1 MRHLLAVFSLSV
13 APLATLL
20 AQQSDSTVTDATFI
34 AAQRL
39 VVEGRGEEGRGI
51 IARELAAAPEGS
63 PRYVEALYW
72 RAALASTAADAER
85 DYKRI
90 IIEFPAS
97 RRSESA
103 LVGLA
108 QLELARGDRAQAMQH
123 LERVIR
129 ERPTGP
135 SRARASFWMA
145 RVHFD
150 EGNFPRACARL
161 DDSRRHT
168 PAEAVEMRNQ
178 LEYYA
183 QRCEGVDTTVVVR
196 MTPAEST
203 RAMPARPG
211 AVATQPPAQRAP
223 VPRASART
231 PPRTAA
237 AYTVQIGAYGNRGDA
252 DTRQRQ
258 LRAQGHAARVVKVG
272 ALWRVRIGRYP
283 SREAAADAAR
293 SLQAKRIDA
302 FVTEAESP

>member
-1 MRHLLAVFSLSV
+1 MRPSIVTFCLFIAT
-13 APLATLL
+13 APALF
-20 AQQSDSTVTDATFI
+20 AQQADSATADTTFL

-39 VVEGRGEEGRGI
+39 VVEGRGQEGRAI
-51 IARELAAAPEGS
+51 IARELSAAPEGS

-72 RAALASTAADAER
+72 RAALAATAADAER

-90 IIEFPAS
+90 IIEFPVS

-123 LERVIR
+123 LERVVR
-129 ERPTGP
+129 EHPSGP

-161 DDSRRHT
+161 EDSRRHT
-168 PAEAVEMRNQ
+168 PTEAVEMQNQ
-178 LEYYA
+178 LQYYA

-196 MTPAEST
+196 ASAAEST
-203 RAMPARPG
+203 RAMPPRPG
-211 AVATQPPAQRAP
+211 SVVTPQPAQRP
-223 VPRASART
+223 
-231 PPRTAA
+231 PPRGATV
-237 AYTVQIGAYGNRGDA
+237 YTVQIGAFESRVDA
-252 DTRQRQ
+252 DAKHRQ
-258 LRAQGHAARVVKVG
+258 LSAQGHGTRVVKVG
-272 ALWRVRIGRYP
+272 ALWRVRMGRYA
-283 SREAAADAAR
+283 SRSTAADVAR
-293 SLQAKRIDA
+293 ALKAKRIDA

>member
-1 MRHLLAVFSLSV
+1 MRQLLAALLLSLAPI
-13 APLATLL
+13 APLV
-20 AQQSDSTVTDATFI
+20 AQQADSTVTDTTFL

-39 VVEGRGEEGRGI
+39 VVEGRGDEGRAI

-123 LERVIR
+123 LERVVR
-129 ERPTGP
+129 EHPSGP

-145 RVHFD
+145 RVNFD

-196 MTPAEST
+196 ATPAEST

-211 AVATQPPAQRAP
+211 AVATQPSPRSA
-223 VPRASART
+223 PRAT
-231 PPRTAA
+231 A
-237 AYTVQIGAYGNRGDA
+237 AYTVQVGAFASRGDA
-252 DTRQRQ
+252 DGRQRQ
-258 LRAQGHAARVVKVG
+258 LRAQGHGARVVKVG
-272 ALWRVRIGRYP
+272 ALWRVRIGRYA
-283 SREAAADAAR
+283 SRAAAADAAR
-293 SLQAKRIDA
+293 SLKAKRIDA
-302 FVTEAESP
+302 FVTEAESQ

>member
-1 MRHLLAVFSLSV
+1 MRHLLGVLCLSLACATAVV
-13 APLATLL
+13 
-20 AQQSDSTVTDATFI
+20 AQQADSTTTDTTFL

-39 VVEGRGEEGRGI
+39 VVEGRGQEGRAI
-51 IARELAAAPEGS
+51 IARELTAAPEGS

-72 RAALASTAADAER
+72 RAALAATAADAER

-90 IIEFPAS
+90 IIEFPVS
-97 RRSESA
+97 RRAESA

-123 LERVIR
+123 LERVVR
-129 ERPTGP
+129 EHPSGP

-168 PAEAVEMRNQ
+168 PTDAVEMQNQ

-196 MTPAEST
+196 ATPAEST

-211 AVATQPPAQRAP
+211 SVATQPPARGA
-223 VPRASART
+223 T
-231 PPRTAA
+231 
-237 AYTVQIGAYGNRGDA
+237 AYTVQIGAFASRADA
-252 DTRQRQ
+252 DAKHRQ
-258 LRAQGHAARVVKVG
+258 LSVQGHGTRVVKVG
-272 ALWRVRIGRYP
+272 ALWRVRMGRYAT
-283 SREAAADAAR
+283 RHAAATVAR
-293 SLQAKRIDA
+293 SLKSKKIDA

>member
-1 MRHLLAVFSLSV
+1 MRRSLIIACVSLAPV
-13 APLATLL
+13 AVLA
-20 AQQSDSTVTDATFI
+20 AQQSDSTVTDTTFL

-39 VVEGRGEEGRGI
+39 VVDGRGQEGRAI

-72 RAALASTAADAER
+72 RAALAATAADAER

-90 IIEFPAS
+90 IIEFPVS

-108 QLELARGDRAQAMQH
+108 QLELARGDRSQAMQH
-123 LERVIR
+123 LERVVR
-129 ERPTGP
+129 EHPTGP

-161 DDSRRHT
+161 EDSRRHT
-168 PAEAVEMRNQ
+168 PNDAIEMRNQ
-178 LEYYA
+178 LEYYS

-196 MTPAEST
+196 ASAAEST

-211 AVATQPPAQRAP
+211 AVATQPARRPSTSVPARPAG
-223 VPRASART
+223 
-231 PPRTAA
+231 
-237 AYTVQIGAYGNRGDA
+237 YTVQIGAYASRADA
-252 DTRQRQ
+252 DAKHRQ
-258 LRAQGHAARVVKVG
+258 LTAQGHGTRVVRVG
-272 ALWRVRIGRYP
+272 ALWRVRMGRYA
-283 SREAAADAAR
+283 SRDAAASVAR
-293 SLQAKRIDA
+293 SLKAKKIDA

>member
-1 MRHLLAVFSLSV
+1 MRHLLTVLSLSL
-13 APLATLL
+13 APVTVLV
-20 AQQSDSTVTDATFI
+20 AQQSDTTVTDTTFLG
-34 AAQRL
+34 AQRL
-39 VVEGRGEEGRGI
+39 VVDGRGDEGRAI
-51 IARELAAAPEGS
+51 IARELAAASEGS

-90 IIEFPAS
+90 IIEFPVS

-123 LERVIR
+123 LARVVR
-129 ERPTGP
+129 EHPSGP

-161 DDSRRHT
+161 EDSRRHT
-168 PAEAVEMRNQ
+168 PTEAVEMRNQ

-183 QRCEGVDTTVVVR
+183 QRCEGIDTTVVVR
-196 MTPAEST
+196 ATPAEST

-211 AVATQPPAQRAP
+211 AVATQPGPAPRAP
-223 VPRASART
+223 ARG
-231 PPRTAA
+231 AA
-237 AYTVQIGAYGNRGDA
+237 AYTVQIGAFANRGDA
-252 DTRQRQ
+252 DARQRQ

-272 ALWRVRIGRYP
+272 ALWRVRIGRYA
-283 SREAAADAAR
+283 SRDAAADAAR
-293 SLQAKRIDA
+293 SLKAKRIDA
-302 FVTEAESP
+302 FVTQAESP

>member
-1 MRHLLAVFSLSV
+1 MHRFLIICLSLVPV
-13 APLATLL
+13 AALS
-20 AQQSDSTVTDATFI
+20 AQQSDGTSTDTTFL

-39 VVEGRGEEGRGI
+39 VVEGRGQEGRAI

-72 RAALASTAADAER
+72 RAALAATAADAER

-90 IIEFPAS
+90 IIEFPVSLRA
-97 RRSESA
+97 ESA

-108 QLELARGDRAQAMQH
+108 QLELARGDRSQAMQH
-123 LERVIR
+123 LERVVR
-129 ERPTGP
+129 EHPTGP

-161 DDSRRHT
+161 EDSRRHT

-178 LEYYA
+178 LEYYS

-196 MTPAEST
+196 TTSAEST
-203 RAMPARPG
+203 RAMPTRPG
-211 AVATQPPAQRAP
+211 AVATQPAQRP
-223 VPRASART
+223 PARGIT
-231 PPRTAA
+231 
-237 AYTVQIGAYGNRGDA
+237 AYTVQIGAFASRADA
-252 DTRQRQ
+252 DARHRQ
-258 LRAQGHAARVVKVG
+258 LSAQGHAPRVVKVG
-272 ALWRVRIGRYP
+272 ALWRVRIGRYA
-283 SREAAADAAR
+283 SRDAAAAAAR
-293 SLQAKRIDA
+293 SLKGRKIDA

>member
-1 MRHLLAVFSLSV
+1 MRHLLVILCLSLAPI
-13 APLATLL
+13 APLV
-20 AQQSDSTVTDATFI
+20 AQQSDSTVTDTIFL

-39 VVEGRGEEGRGI
+39 VVEGRGDDGRAI
-51 IARELAAAPEGS
+51 IARELAASPEGS

-123 LERVIR
+123 LERVVR
-129 ERPTGP
+129 EHPSGP

-161 DDSRRHT
+161 EDSRRHT
-168 PAEAVEMRNQ
+168 PGEAVEMRNQ

-196 MTPAEST
+196 ATSAEST
-203 RAMPARPG
+203 RAMPVRPG
-211 AVATQPPAQRAP
+211 AVATSTSGRAP
-223 VPRASART
+223 ARGAT
-231 PPRTAA
+231 S
-237 AYTVQIGAYGNRGDA
+237 YTVQTGAFANFADPDA
-252 DTRQRQ
+252 RQRQ
-258 LRAQGHAARVVKVG
+258 LRAQGHTARVVKLG

-283 SREAAADAAR
+283 SRQAAADAAR
-293 SLQAKRIDA
+293 ALKAKKIDA

>member
-1 MRHLLAVFSLSV
+1 MSRLLAIFCVSL
-13 APLATLL
+13 APFAALV
-20 AQQSDSTVTDATFI
+20 AQQSDSTLTDTTFL

-39 VVEGRGEEGRGI
+39 VVEGRGQEGRSI

-72 RAALASTAADAER
+72 RAALAATAADAER

-90 IIEFPAS
+90 IIEFPVS

-123 LERVIR
+123 LQRVVL
-129 ERPTGP
+129 EHPTGP

-161 DDSRRHT
+161 EDSRRHT
-168 PAEAVEMRNQ
+168 PTEAIEMRNQ
-178 LEYYA
+178 LEYYS

-196 MTPAEST
+196 ASAADST

-211 AVATQPPAQRAP
+211 AVATQPARRPSTSVPARA
-223 VPRASART
+223 AG
-231 PPRTAA
+231 
-237 AYTVQIGAYGNRGDA
+237 YTVQLGAYASRADA
-252 DTRQRQ
+252 DAKHRQ
-258 LRAQGHAARVVKVG
+258 LTAQGHGTRVVKVG
-272 ALWRVRIGRYP
+272 ELWRVRMGRYA
-283 SREAAADAAR
+283 SRDAAGSVVR
-293 SLQAKRIDA
+293 SLKAKKIEA

>member
-1 MRHLLAVFSLSV
+1 MRRLLAIACISL
-13 APLATLL
+13 APFGALA
-20 AQQSDSTVTDATFI
+20 AQQSDSTVADTTFA

-39 VVEGRGEEGRGI
+39 VVEGRGQEGRAI
-51 IARELAAAPEGS
+51 IAREHAATPEGS

-72 RAALASTAADAER
+72 RAALAATAADAER

-90 IIEFPAS
+90 IIEFPVS

-123 LERVIR
+123 LERVVR
-129 ERPTGP
+129 EHPAGP

-161 DDSRRHT
+161 EDSRRHT
-168 PAEAVEMRNQ
+168 PTDAIEMRNQ
-178 LEYYA
+178 LEYYS

-196 MTPAEST
+196 ASAAEST

-211 AVATQPPAQRAP
+211 AVATQPAQRP
-223 VPRASART
+223 PTTVPNRAAG
-231 PPRTAA
+231 
-237 AYTVQIGAYGNRGDA
+237 YTVQIGAYGNRADA
-252 DTRQRQ
+252 DAKHRQ
-258 LRAQGHAARVVKVG
+258 LTAQGHGTRVVKIG
-272 ALWRVRIGRYP
+272 ELWRVRMGRYAT
-283 SREAAADAAR
+283 RDAAASVAR
-293 SLQAKRIDA
+293 SLKAKKIDA
-302 FVTEAESP
+302 FVTEDESP

>member
-1 MRHLLAVFSLSV
+1 MRPVLLAFCLSIV
-13 APLATLL
+13 SGPALV
-20 AQQSDSTVTDATFI
+20 AQQADSTISDTTFL

-39 VVEGRGEEGRGI
+39 VVEGRGQEGRAI
-51 IARELAAAPEGS
+51 IARELSAAPEGS

-72 RAALASTAADAER
+72 RAALAATAADAER

-90 IIEFPAS
+90 IIEFPVS

-108 QLELARGDRAQAMQH
+108 QLELARGDRSQAMQH
-123 LERVIR
+123 LERVVR
-129 ERPTGP
+129 EHPSGP

-161 DDSRRHT
+161 ADSRRYT

-196 MTPAEST
+196 ATPAEST

-211 AVATQPPAQRAP
+211 SIATRPPAER
-223 VPRASART
+223 PR
-231 PPRTAA
+231 PRGAA
-237 AYTVQIGAYGNRGDA
+237 VYTVQIGAFESRVDA
-252 DTRQRQ
+252 DAKHRQ
-258 LRAQGHAARVVKVG
+258 LSAQGHGTRVVKVG
-272 ALWRVRIGRYP
+272 ALWRVRMGRYA
-283 SREAAADAAR
+283 SRNAAADVAR
-293 SLQAKRIDA
+293 TLKAKKIDA

>member
-1 MRHLLAVFSLSV
+1 MRHLLTILSLSLV
-13 APLATLL
+13 PVATLG
-20 AQQSDSTVTDATFI
+20 AQQSDSTITDTTFL

-39 VVEGRGEEGRGI
+39 VVEGRGDEGRAI
-51 IARELAAAPEGS
+51 IARELAAVPEGS

-72 RAALASTAADAER
+72 RGALASTAADAER

-123 LERVIR
+123 LERVVR
-129 ERPTGP
+129 EHPSGP

-161 DDSRRHT
+161 EDSRRYT
-168 PAEAVEMRNQ
+168 PTEAVEMRNQ

-196 MTPAEST
+196 ATPAEST

-211 AVATQPPAQRAP
+211 SVATQPGSAPRTPA
-223 VPRASART
+223 RASARGAT
-231 PPRTAA
+231 
-237 AYTVQIGAYGNRGDA
+237 AYTVQIGAFANRADA
-252 DTRQRQ
+252 DARLRK

-272 ALWRVRIGRYP
+272 TLWRVRLGRYP
-283 SREAAADAAR
+283 SRDAAADAAR
-293 SLQAKRIDA
+293 SLKAKKVDA
-302 FVTEAESP
+302 CVTEAESP

>member
-1 MRHLLAVFSLSV
+1 MRRYFSLLCLSLAPFTAV
-13 APLATLL
+13 A
-20 AQQSDSTVTDATFI
+20 AQQPEGADSDTTFL

-39 VVEGRGEEGRGI
+39 VVEGRGQEGRAI

-72 RAALASTAADAER
+72 RAALAATAADAER

-90 IIEFPAS
+90 IIEFPVS

-103 LVGLA
+103 LIGLA
-108 QLELARGDRAQAMQH
+108 QLELARGDRSQAMQH
-123 LERVIR
+123 LERVVR
-129 ERPTGP
+129 EHPSGP

-161 DDSRRHT
+161 EDSRRHT

-196 MTPAEST
+196 ASAAEST
-203 RAMPARPG
+203 RAMPPRPG
-211 AVATQPPAQRAP
+211 AVATQPGAGRSST
-223 VPRASART
+223 RG
-231 PPRTAA
+231 AA
-237 AYTVQIGAYGNRGDA
+237 AYTVQIGAFATRGDA
-252 DTRQRQ
+252 DARYRQ

-272 ALWRVRIGRYP
+272 ALWRV
-283 SREAAADAAR
+283 
-293 SLQAKRIDA
+293 
-302 FVTEAESP
+302 

>member
-1 MRHLLAVFSLSV
+1 MRHLLGVLCLFLASATAAV
-13 APLATLL
+13 
-20 AQQSDSTVTDATFI
+20 AQQADSTTTDTTFL

-39 VVEGRGEEGRGI
+39 VVEGRGQEGRGI

-72 RAALASTAADAER
+72 RAALAATAADAER

-90 IIEFPAS
+90 IIEFPVS

-123 LERVIR
+123 LERVVR
-129 ERPTGP
+129 EHPSGP

-168 PAEAVEMRNQ
+168 PTDAVEMQNQ
-178 LEYYA
+178 LGYYA

-196 MTPAEST
+196 ATPAEST

-211 AVATQPPAQRAP
+211 SVATQPL
-223 VPRASART
+223 ARGAT
-231 PPRTAA
+231 
-237 AYTVQIGAYGNRGDA
+237 AYTVQIGAFASRGDA
-252 DTRQRQ
+252 DAKHRQ
-258 LRAQGHAARVVKVG
+258 LSAQGHGTRVVKVG
-272 ALWRVRIGRYP
+272 ALWRVRMGRYAT
-283 SREAAADAAR
+283 RDAAATVAR
-293 SLQAKRIDA
+293 SLRSKKIDA

>member
-1 MRHLLAVFSLSV
+1 MRRYFSFLCLLLAPFSAV
-13 APLATLL
+13 A
-20 AQQSDSTVTDATFI
+20 AQQPESADSDTTFL

-39 VVEGRGEEGRGI
+39 VVEGRGQEGRAI

-72 RAALASTAADAER
+72 RAALAATAADAER

-90 IIEFPAS
+90 IIEFPVS

-123 LERVIR
+123 LERVVR
-129 ERPTGP
+129 EHPSGP

-161 DDSRRHT
+161 EDSRRHT
-168 PAEAVEMRNQ
+168 PGEAVEMRNQ

-196 MTPAEST
+196 GAPADST
-203 RAMPARPG
+203 RAMPVRPG
-211 AVATQPPAQRAP
+211 AVATQPKVPARGAQ
-223 VPRASART
+223 T
-231 PPRTAA
+231 
-237 AYTVQIGAYGNRGDA
+237 YTVQIGAFASRADA
-252 DTRQRQ
+252 DAKHRQ
-258 LRAQGHAARVVKVG
+258 LRAQGHSTRVVKVG
-272 ALWRVRIGRYP
+272 ALWRVRIGRYS
-283 SREAAADAAR
+283 SRQAAADSAR
-293 SLQAKRIDA
+293 ALKVKRIDA

>member
-1 MRHLLAVFSLSV
+1 MRRYFSLICLSL
-13 APLATLL
+13 APFTAVR
-20 AQQSDSTVTDATFI
+20 AQQPEGADSDTTFL

-39 VVEGRGEEGRGI
+39 VVEGRGQEGRAI

-72 RAALASTAADAER
+72 RAALAATAADAER

-90 IIEFPAS
+90 IIEFPVS

-103 LVGLA
+103 LIGLA

-123 LERVIR
+123 LERVVR
-129 ERPTGP
+129 EHPSGP

-161 DDSRRHT
+161 EDSRRHT
-168 PAEAVEMRNQ
+168 PGEAVEMRNQ

-196 MTPAEST
+196 AAPADST
-203 RAMPARPG
+203 RAMPVRPG
-211 AVATQPPAQRAP
+211 AVATQPNAPARG
-223 VPRASART
+223 AR
-231 PPRTAA
+231 
-237 AYTVQIGAYGNRGDA
+237 AYTVQIGAYANRADA
-252 DTRQRQ
+252 DAKHRQ
-258 LRAQGHAARVVKVG
+258 LRAQGHSTRVVKVG
-272 ALWRVRIGRYP
+272 ALWRVRIGRYA
-283 SREAAADAAR
+283 SREAAADSAR
-293 SLQAKRIDA
+293 ALKGKRIDA

>member
-1 MRHLLAVFSLSV
+1 MRPSLVTICLFIASASALA
-13 APLATLL
+13 
-20 AQQSDSTVTDATFI
+20 AQQADSTTTDTTFL

-39 VVEGRGEEGRGI
+39 VVEGRGAEGRAM
-51 IARELAAAPEGS
+51 IARELSAVPEGS

-72 RAALASTAADAER
+72 RAALAATAADAER

-90 IIEFPAS
+90 IIEFPVS

-123 LERVIR
+123 LERVVR
-129 ERPTGP
+129 EHPSGP

-161 DDSRRHT
+161 ADSRSHT
-168 PAEAVEMRNQ
+168 PTDAVEMQNQ

-196 MTPAEST
+196 TTAAEST
-203 RAMPARPG
+203 RAMPPRPG
-211 AVATQPPAQRAP
+211 SVVTQRPAQPAP
-223 VPRASART
+223 RGAT
-231 PPRTAA
+231 
-237 AYTVQIGAYGNRGDA
+237 AYTVQIGAFESRVDA
-252 DTRQRQ
+252 DAKHRQ
-258 LRAQGHAARVVKVG
+258 LSAQGHGTRVVKVG
-272 ALWRVRIGRYP
+272 ALWRVRMGRYA
-283 SREAAADAAR
+283 SRNAAADVAR
-293 SLQAKRIDA
+293 ALKAKKIDA

>member
-1 MRHLLAVFSLSV
+1 MRHFFGVLCLSLVPFIGLA
-13 APLATLL
+13 
-20 AQQSDSTVTDATFI
+20 AQQSDGLATDTVFLG
-34 AAQRL
+34 AQRL
-39 VVEGRGEEGRGI
+39 VVEGRGQEGRAI

-72 RAALASTAADAER
+72 RAALAATAADAER

-90 IIEFPAS
+90 IIEFPVS
-97 RRSESA
+97 RRAESA

-123 LERVIR
+123 LERVVR
-129 ERPTGP
+129 EHPSGP

-196 MTPAEST
+196 APTAEST

-211 AVATQPPAQRAP
+211 AVATPPGGR
-223 VPRASART
+223 RG
-231 PPRTAA
+231 AA
-237 AYTVQIGAYGNRGDA
+237 FTVQIGAFANRADA
-252 DTRQRQ
+252 DARYRQ
-258 LRAQGHAARVVKVG
+258 LRAQGHDTRVVKVG

-283 SREAAADAAR
+283 SRDAAATAAR
-293 SLQAKRIDA
+293 SLKAKRIDA

>member
-1 MRHLLAVFSLSV
+1 MHRFLGILCLTLAPF
-13 APLATLL
+13 AILA
-20 AQQSDSTVTDATFI
+20 AQSSDSGAADTTFL

-39 VVEGRGEEGRGI
+39 VVEGRGQEGRAI

-72 RAALASTAADAER
+72 RAALAATAADAER

-90 IIEFPAS
+90 IIEFPVS
-97 RRSESA
+97 RRAESA

-108 QLELARGDRAQAMQH
+108 QLELARGDRSQAMQH
-123 LERVIR
+123 LERVVR
-129 ERPTGP
+129 EHPTGP

-168 PAEAVEMRNQ
+168 PADAVEMRNQ
-178 LEYYA
+178 LAYYA

-196 MTPAEST
+196 ATPAEST
-203 RAMPARPG
+203 RAMPSRPG
-211 AVATQPPAQRAP
+211 SVATSPAGRSSTSAPARA
-223 VPRASART
+223 AT
-231 PPRTAA
+231 T
-237 AYTVQIGAYGNRGDA
+237 YTVQIGAFASRADA
-252 DTRQRQ
+252 DARHRQ
-258 LRAQGHAARVVKVG
+258 LSAQGHAPRVVKVG
-272 ALWRVRIGRYP
+272 ALWRVRIGRYS
-283 SREAAADAAR
+283 SRDAAAAAAR
-293 SLQAKRIDA
+293 SLKAKKIDA

>member
-1 MRHLLAVFSLSV
+1 MRRFLSVLSLSLAPFTAV
-13 APLATLL
+13 A
-20 AQQSDSTVTDATFI
+20 AQQPESADGDTTFL

-39 VVEGRGEEGRGI
+39 VVEGRGQEGRAI

-72 RAALASTAADAER
+72 RAALAATAADAER

-90 IIEFPAS
+90 IIEFPVS

-123 LERVIR
+123 LERVVR
-129 ERPTGP
+129 EHPSGP

-161 DDSRRHT
+161 EDSRRHT

-178 LEYYA
+178 LDYYA

-196 MTPAEST
+196 ATPAEST

-211 AVATQPPAQRAP
+211 AVATQPGAA
-223 VPRASART
+223 RASARSAT
-231 PPRTAA
+231 
-237 AYTVQIGAYGNRGDA
+237 AYTVQIGAFANRADA
-252 DTRQRQ
+252 DARHRQ
-258 LRAQGHAARVVKVG
+258 LRAQGHSTRVVKVG
-272 ALWRVRIGRYP
+272 ALWRVRIGRYA
-283 SREAAADAAR
+283 SRDAAADSAR
-293 SLQAKRIDA
+293 ALKAKRIDA

>member
-1 MRHLLAVFSLSV
+1 MRHSLAILCLSLAPV
-13 APLATLL
+13 AVLQ
-20 AQQSDSTVTDATFI
+20 AQQTDSTSTDTTFL

-39 VVEGRGEEGRGI
+39 VVEGRGQEGRGI

-72 RAALASTAADAER
+72 RAALAATAADAER

-90 IIEFPAS
+90 IIEFPVS

-123 LERVIR
+123 LERVVR
-129 ERPTGP
+129 EHPTGP

-145 RVHFD
+145 RVNFD

-161 DDSRRHT
+161 EDSRRHT
-168 PAEAVEMRNQ
+168 PADAVEMRNQ

-196 MTPAEST
+196 ATAAEST
-203 RAMPARPG
+203 RAMPTRPG
-211 AVATQPPAQRAP
+211 SVATPRGRVPAKPPAR
-223 VPRASART
+223 
-231 PPRTAA
+231 AA
-237 AYTVQIGAYGNRGDA
+237 AYTVQIGAFANRADA
-252 DTRQRQ
+252 DARHRQ
-258 LRAQGHAARVVKVG
+258 LSTQGHASRVVKVG
-272 ALWRVRIGRYP
+272 ALWRVRIGRYA
-283 SREAAADAAR
+283 SRQAAADAAR
-293 SLQAKRIDA
+293 SLEAKRITA

>member
-1 MRHLLAVFSLSV
+1 MRLVLRVLAPALLPCA
-13 APLATLL
+13 AAL
-20 AQQSDSTVTDATFI
+20 AQQSDSSSTDTTFL

-39 VVEGRGEEGRGI
+39 VVEGRGQEGRAI

-72 RAALASTAADAER
+72 RAALAATAADAER

-90 IIEFPAS
+90 IIEFPVS
-97 RRSESA
+97 RRSETA

-108 QLELARGDRAQAMQH
+108 QLELARGDRSQAMQH
-123 LERVIR
+123 LERVVR
-129 ERPTGP
+129 EHPTGP

-161 DDSRRHT
+161 QDSRRHT
-168 PAEAVEMRNQ
+168 PTDAVEMRNQ

-196 MTPAEST
+196 TTQAEST
-203 RAMPARPG
+203 RAMPPRPG
-211 AVATQPPAQRAP
+211 SVATQPASQRAA
-223 VPRASART
+223 VRAPSSGAG
-231 PPRTAA
+231 
-237 AYTVQIGAYGNRGDA
+237 AYTVQVGAFASRADA
-252 DTRQRQ
+252 DAKHRQ
-258 LRAQGHAARVVKVG
+258 LSAQGHGTRVVKVG
-272 ALWRVRIGRYP
+272 ALWRVRLGRYAT
-283 SREAAADAAR
+283 RAAAAEVAR
-293 SLQAKRIDA
+293 SLKAKRVDA

>member
-1 MRHLLAVFSLSV
+1 MRRYLSLLCLSLAPFTAV
-13 APLATLL
+13 A
-20 AQQSDSTVTDATFI
+20 AQQPEGADGDTTFLS
-34 AAQRL
+34 AQRL
-39 VVEGRGEEGRGI
+39 VVEGRGQEGRAI

-63 PRYVEALYW
+63 PRYAEALYW
-72 RAALASTAADAER
+72 RAALAATAADAER

-90 IIEFPAS
+90 IIEFPVS

-123 LERVIR
+123 LERVVR
-129 ERPTGP
+129 EHPSGP

-161 DDSRRHT
+161 EDSRRYT
-168 PAEAVEMRNQ
+168 PTEAVEMRNQ

-196 MTPAEST
+196 ATPAEST

-211 AVATQPPAQRAP
+211 AVATQPSPAQRAP
-223 VPRASART
+223 ARAPARE
-231 PPRTAA
+231 AA
-237 AYTVQIGAYGNRGDA
+237 AYTVQIGAFANRGEADA
-252 DTRQRQ
+252 RQRK
-258 LRAQGHAARVVKVG
+258 LRAQGHA
-272 ALWRVRIGRYP
+272 
-283 SREAAADAAR
+283 
-293 SLQAKRIDA
+293 
-302 FVTEAESP
+302 

>member
-1 MRHLLAVFSLSV
+1 MRRYLSLLCLSLAPFAAV
-13 APLATLL
+13 A
-20 AQQSDSTVTDATFI
+20 AQQPEGADGDTTFL

-39 VVEGRGEEGRGI
+39 VVEGRGQEGRAI

-72 RAALASTAADAER
+72 RAALAATAADAER

-90 IIEFPAS
+90 IIEFPVS

-108 QLELARGDRAQAMQH
+108 QLELARGDRSQAMQH
-123 LERVIR
+123 LERVVR
-129 ERPTGP
+129 EHPSGP

-161 DDSRRHT
+161 EDSRRHT
-168 PAEAVEMRNQ
+168 PGEAVEMRNQ

-196 MTPAEST
+196 AAPAEST
-203 RAMPARPG
+203 RAMPVRPG
-211 AVATQPPAQRAP
+211 AVATQPRAP
-223 VPRASART
+223 ARGA
-231 PPRTAA
+231 R
-237 AYTVQIGAYGNRGDA
+237 AYTVQIGAFANRADA
-252 DTRQRQ
+252 DAKHRQ
-258 LRAQGHAARVVKVG
+258 LRAQGHSTRVVKVG
-272 ALWRVRIGRYP
+272 ALWRVRIGRYA
-283 SREAAADAAR
+283 SREAAADSAR
-293 SLQAKRIDA
+293 ALKAKRIDA

>member
-1 MRHLLAVFSLSV
+1 LLSLV
-13 APLATLL
+13 PFTALL
-20 AQQSDSTVTDATFI
+20 AQQSDSTSTDTTFL

-39 VVEGRGEEGRGI
+39 VVEGRGQEGRAM

-72 RAALASTAADAER
+72 RAALAATAADAER

-90 IIEFPAS
+90 IIEFPVS

-108 QLELARGDRAQAMQH
+108 QLELARGDRPQAMQH
-123 LERVIR
+123 LERVVR
-129 ERPTGP
+129 EHPSGP

-161 DDSRRHT
+161 EDSRRHT
-168 PAEAVEMRNQ
+168 PTEAVEMRNQ

-196 MTPAEST
+196 ASPAEST
-203 RAMPARPG
+203 RSMPPRPG
-211 AVATQPPAQRAP
+211 AVATQPAAP
-223 VPRASART
+223 RGAT
-231 PPRTAA
+231 
-237 AYTVQIGAYGNRGDA
+237 AYTVQIGAFATRADA
-252 DTRQRQ
+252 DARHRQ
-258 LRAQGHAARVVKVG
+258 LRAQGHATRVVKVG
-272 ALWRVRIGRYP
+272 ALWRVRIGRYG
-283 SREAAADAAR
+283 SREAAADTAR
-293 SLQAKRIDA
+293 ALKAKRIDA

>member
-1 MRHLLAVFSLSV
+1 MRHPLAVLALSV

-20 AQQSDSTVTDATFI
+20 AQQSDSTVTDTTFL

-39 VVEGRGEEGRGI
+39 VVEGRGDEGRAI
-51 IARELAAAPEGS
+51 ITRELTAAPDGS

-85 DYKRI
+85 DYRRI

-108 QLELARGDRAQAMQH
+108 QLELARGDRARAMQH
-123 LERVIR
+123 LERVVR
-129 ERPTGP
+129 EHPSGP

-196 MTPAEST
+196 VTPAEST

-211 AVATQPPAQRAP
+211 AVAAQPPAQRAP
-223 VPRASART
+223 AGTSTRG
-231 PPRTAA
+231 A
-237 AYTVQIGAYGNRGDA
+237 AYTVQIGAYANRADA
-252 DTRQRQ
+252 DARQRR

-283 SREAAADAAR
+283 SREAAGDAAR
-293 SLQAKRIDA
+293 SLKTKKIEA